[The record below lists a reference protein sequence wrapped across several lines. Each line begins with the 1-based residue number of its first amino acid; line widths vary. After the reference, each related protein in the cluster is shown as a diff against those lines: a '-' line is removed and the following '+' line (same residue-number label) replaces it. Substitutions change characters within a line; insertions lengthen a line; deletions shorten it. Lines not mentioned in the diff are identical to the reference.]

1 MVVLQ
6 SDVDLGSIDDITDVD
21 VYSDKVRNH
30 CETKGL
36 SDLIFSI
43 ICFICY

>member
-21 VYSDKVRNH
+21 VYSDNYIWLFKMN
-30 CETKGL
+30 
-36 SDLIFSI
+36 FS
-43 ICFICY
+43 CFALNYSGIAGI